1 MRRFSLLIGDI
12 AILYTSL
19 FTTLVLRYGFD
30 LGVQAEFHLLPFS
43 ITFISWLIVFYIS
56 NLYDLGYTKNNIQF
70 FSALLYSL
78 AVNTVISLLFFY
90 LVPFFGIAP
99 KTNLIIFTLIV
110 AALMIS
116 WRYGFNK
123 LIAKSGFK
131 NNTLIIGANEQSQE
145 LYDFLLANP
154 QIGYNALGI
163 IDIEDQDGQAI
174 IQDLIHQ
181 KNIRTL
187 VLSPAAYKIPRIID
201 AFYRMVGFGV
211 SFYGL
216 SDFYERVTGRIPL
229 GTIDQI
235 WFLENLSKSRMR
247 GYEIGKRILDLI
259 GAIIL
264 GITTIILY
272 PLIIIA
278 IKTDSSGP
286 IFYKQRRMG
295 RAGKIFDVIKFRTM
309 FSDAEKNGAVWAS
322 ENDARTTRVGKII
335 RKTRIDELPQFW
347 NIIRGD
353 MSFVGPRPERPEF
366 KEKIQAEVP
375 FYEERYLVKPGLTGW
390 AQIKYKLDFKGGM
403 TVKDTYEKLQYDLYY
418 VKNRSI
424 VLDLGIVLKTINILL
439 KKTLG

>member
-229 GTIDQI
+229 C
-235 WFLENLSKSRMR
+235 
-247 GYEIGKRILDLI
+247 
-259 GAIIL
+259 
-264 GITTIILY
+264 
-272 PLIIIA
+272 
-278 IKTDSSGP
+278 
-286 IFYKQRRMG
+286 
-295 RAGKIFDVIKFRTM
+295 
-309 FSDAEKNGAVWAS
+309 
-322 ENDARTTRVGKII
+322 
-335 RKTRIDELPQFW
+335 
-347 NIIRGD
+347 
-353 MSFVGPRPERPEF
+353 
-366 KEKIQAEVP
+366 
-375 FYEERYLVKPGLTGW
+375 
-390 AQIKYKLDFKGGM
+390 
-403 TVKDTYEKLQYDLYY
+403 
-418 VKNRSI
+418 
-424 VLDLGIVLKTINILL
+424 TINQIFFL
-439 KKTLG
+439 